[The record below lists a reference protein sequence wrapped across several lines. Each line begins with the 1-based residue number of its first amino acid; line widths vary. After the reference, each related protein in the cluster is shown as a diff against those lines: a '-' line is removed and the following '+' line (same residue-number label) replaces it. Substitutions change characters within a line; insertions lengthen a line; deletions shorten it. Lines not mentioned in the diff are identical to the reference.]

1 VECCVK
7 VYVRTRPPSTIN
19 GTSCVEVRSD
29 LSTIHVHPP
38 PSNKGPPKQN
48 TSTDEFFFD
57 SGVLD
62 PQVSQHDMF
71 EAVGR
76 PAADSVMEGF
86 NVTIFAY
93 GQTGSGKTHTIYGY
107 CSSGS
112 NVADINADTT
122 GLSGRIMDYIV
133 TTCGEKKEEKVKYRY
148 SLSMLDIYDE
158 KVTDLFDPPHEKKV
172 REGANGTYVEGSK
185 WKSVLSGPQAQA
197 RLQEALQG
205 RKVCF
210 TAMNSTS
217 SRSHTIC
224 MFRVSRD
231 EEREDG
237 EVVNRSGIITIVDL
251 CGSERVKKSE
261 VDGSRLKEA
270 ININASL
277 SSLKTVL
284 TAIGDSAGHVPYRSS
299 KLTWLL
305 KDCIGGNARVIIIA
319 HVNPCCLHHWETLS
333 TLRFVSMVKTVKTYS
348 SKNTHV
354 KTKAEMQEEE
364 EDESLAAEAKS
375 LASFEQVKSCEVS
388 TQVSPGRD
396 VLRETREAM
405 EALKENLRSGNMSED
420 DLRQHRDLI
429 MKKLNEEMTEIAGV
443 DVREESEEEVSADSE
458 EEEGG
463 GGESSSIIVHVQG
476 RDNQQLRV
484 SISSSSRAS
493 AILRAARQCG
503 LVKRKERVLLKKDDE
518 QIPLE
523 ATLQSS
529 GVKHGDMLSI
539 VSG

>member
-1 VECCVK
+1 MNFHLTPRDSPINSLKRHAASPAHTPGKGTPRKRPCVGARANAEQQVECCVK
-7 VYVRTRPPSTIN
+7 
-19 GTSCVEVRSD
+19 
-29 LSTIHVHPP
+29 HPP

-71 EAVGR
+71 EAVGREFVR

-185 WKSVLSGPQAQA
+185 WKSVLSGPQ
-197 RLQEALQG
+197 
-205 RKVCF
+205 VCF

-277 SSLKTVL
+277 SSLKTVMFP
-284 TAIGDSAGHVPYRSS
+284 TG
-299 KLTWLL
+299 
-305 KDCIGGNARVIIIA
+305 
-319 HVNPCCLHHWETLS
+319 
-333 TLRFVSMVKTVKTYS
+333 
-348 SKNTHV
+348 
-354 KTKAEMQEEE
+354 
-364 EDESLAAEAKS
+364 
-375 LASFEQVKSCEVS
+375 
-388 TQVSPGRD
+388 
-396 VLRETREAM
+396 
-405 EALKENLRSGNMSED
+405 
-420 DLRQHRDLI
+420 
-429 MKKLNEEMTEIAGV
+429 
-443 DVREESEEEVSADSE
+443 
-458 EEEGG
+458 
-463 GGESSSIIVHVQG
+463 
-476 RDNQQLRV
+476 
-484 SISSSSRAS
+484 RAS
-493 AILRAARQCG
+493 
-503 LVKRKERVLLKKDDE
+503 
-518 QIPLE
+518 
-523 ATLQSS
+523 
-529 GVKHGDMLSI
+529 
-539 VSG
+539 